1 MMANDYQK
9 LLDTFITIMDM
20 LLAIAKGIKKLSKLL
35 KKKIK
40 NKPN

>member
-20 LLAIAKGIKKLSKLL
+20 LLAIAKGIKKLSRLLNRKL
-35 KKKIK
+35 K
-40 NKPN
+40 NKPT

>member
-1 MMANDYQK
+1 MANDYQK

-20 LLAIAKGIKKLSKLL
+20 LLAIVKGIKKLSKLL

-40 NKPN
+40 NKPT